1 MAHKGEPLLGI
12 CASCMGVTVG
22 VLADPLVIQLPATA
36 SWKAVGD
43 GWSSWS
49 SAIHMA
55 DSEDCCYHL
64 ENKQVDTLS
73 SLSAFEIDLKKK
85 PFKKSERESYFNH
98 LTIVFSPTNWNIH
111 SWATQL

>member
-43 GWSSWS
+43 G
-49 SAIHMA
+49 
-55 DSEDCCYHL
+55 
-64 ENKQVDTLS
+64 
-73 SLSAFEIDLKKK
+73 
-85 PFKKSERESYFNH
+85 
-98 LTIVFSPTNWNIH
+98 
-111 SWATQL
+111 

>member
-1 MAHKGEPLLGI
+1 
-12 CASCMGVTVG
+12 MGVTIG
-22 VLADPLVIQLPATA
+22 VLADALVIQLPATA

-43 GWSSWS
+43 GWNSWS

-85 PFKKSERESYFNH
+85 HLKKVKEKAI
-98 LTIVFSPTNWNIH
+98 LTT
-111 SWATQL
+111 